1 MMKKEELNN
10 AAKTLER
17 KAAAGAAL
25 LEKGTREAVKVSEV
39 NALLLGMEQAENKQG
54 ALIEAL
60 MMMYHAGANAGATI
74 ERRAKRTT
82 KARNT
87 RKIGGTTK

>member
-1 MMKKEELNN
+1 MMNKKELNT
-10 AAKTLER
+10 AATTLER

-25 LEKGTREAVKVSEV
+25 LEKGTRQAVKVSEV
-39 NALLLGMEQAENKQG
+39 NALLMGIEQAENRQE

-74 ERRAKRTT
+74 ERR
-82 KARNT
+82 T
-87 RKIGGTTK
+87 RKTRSN